1 MTRSPARDVFAI
13 LLAAVLAAAPRASYA
28 ASAAMDAQ
36 RAALLRAR
44 DPNSAERFLAD
55 SSLQTALRAEDEKAE
70 LDLFRAAA
78 ELRDLRQLLRGYQQ
92 EDRVIREGL
101 AARPDCSFCQDPRQL
116 LDWADRYQ
124 ASPHDF
130 LRGALLEWDTLPPA
144 RSRWLAD
151 RGVARAQWDKTPF
164 VARQAKIR
172 EWGMAEYEQIMKSL
186 PEDQAALDKLGVRA
200 NEINDA
206 LDHDQAYALGQ
217 RVEKAEAAVKAMAE
231 AEKRLAQSGT
241 PELRAALAAA
251 KNAPDLETRLA
262 NLGRVFDGLNVP
274 NEAVHSAAPLKPGQG
289 FDDAT
294 RQLTAEMLGPALLRE
309 VDGTWAGAELKAFYA
324 KVPMKITVKPEDA
337 GSLAA
342 YSEGVMNFGSGEI
355 EDFLKARGRSARDLL
370 TDPAL
375 LHDLTRELAPV
386 FVHEA
391 THHRQD
397 VWAKERGIRGA
408 WSQYQEIE
416 AMETESI
423 YALEKIARD
432 PSYKA
437 YLAKSAETSPN
448 AREVVSLAR
457 RLETGGAD
465 QFRRSIQALHYPGLL
480 SLEGETWSWLVRRD
494 KADAA
499 IRAELGRRAA
509 LSPVRRAALY
519 LGPDLAEEY
528 DTRDELLAAVRAAGT
543 ARLERFLTAA
553 ARKDASEPGA
563 YAQHRARLEGV
574 NRATEEHLRELQA
587 ETDPAKPKH
596 STVPAP
602 GRGGPG

>member
-70 LDLFRAAA
+70 LDLFRAAT

-101 AARPDCSFCQDPRQL
+101 AARPDCTFCQDPKQL
-116 LDWADRYQ
+116 LEWSDRFS

-130 LRGALLEWDTLPPA
+130 LRGALLEWDTLSPA
-144 RSRWLAD
+144 RAKWLAD
-151 RGVARAQWDKTPF
+151 HGAARAKWEAATF
-164 VARQAKIR
+164 LARSAKLR
-172 EWGMAEYEQIMKSL
+172 EWGTAEFDLIMKTV
-186 PEDQAALDKLGVRA
+186 PKDQAELDKLGARA
-200 NEINDA
+200 DEINDA
-206 LDHDQAYALGQ
+206 LDHDQAYELGQ

-231 AEKRLAQSGT
+231 AEKRLAQSAD

-251 KNAPDLETRLA
+251 KNAPDLESRLA
-262 NLGRVFDGLNVP
+262 NLGKIFDGLNVP
-274 NEAVHSAAPLKPGQG
+274 NAAVHSAAPLKPGQG

-294 RQLTAEMLGPALLRE
+294 RRLTAEILGPALLRE
-309 VDGTWAGAELKAFYA
+309 TNGTWAGAQLKDFYA
-324 KVPMKITVKPEDA
+324 KVPMKITIKPEDA
-337 GSLAA
+337 GSLAT
-342 YSEGVMNFGSGEI
+342 YSDGVMNFGSGEI

-370 TDPAL
+370 TDAPL
-375 LHDLTRELAPV
+375 LHDLVRELAPV

-397 VWAKERGIRGA
+397 VWAKERGIRDS

-480 SLEGETWSWLVRRD
+480 SLEGETWSRIIRRD
-494 KADAA
+494 KTAVD
-499 IRAELGRRAA
+499 IRAELDRRAA
-509 LSPVRRAALY
+509 LSAPRRAVLY
-519 LGPDLAEEY
+519 LGPSLAEEY
-528 DTRDELLAAVRAAGT
+528 GTRAEFLAAVRAAGT
-543 ARLERFLTAA
+543 GRLEQFLAA
-553 ARKDASEPGA
+553 DARKDAAEPAA
-563 YAQHRARLEGV
+563 YAQHRARLEEV
-574 NRATEEHLRELQA
+574 NRLTEKHLRALQA
-587 ETDPAKPKH
+587 EADPAKPKH
-596 STVPAP
+596 PVVPAP
-602 GRGGPG
+602 GRGAPR